1 MKDGKKY
8 LSRPDTGW
16 SGELETALLAI
27 LQPFLDQAGIP
38 YEVLDAPPESGG
50 EGESQKRRRSS

>member
-1 MKDGKKY
+1 MNDGKKY
-8 LSRPDTGW
+8 LRRPDSGW
-16 SGELETALLAI
+16 SGKLELALLQL
-27 LQPFLDQAGIP
+27 LQPFLDQAGLP